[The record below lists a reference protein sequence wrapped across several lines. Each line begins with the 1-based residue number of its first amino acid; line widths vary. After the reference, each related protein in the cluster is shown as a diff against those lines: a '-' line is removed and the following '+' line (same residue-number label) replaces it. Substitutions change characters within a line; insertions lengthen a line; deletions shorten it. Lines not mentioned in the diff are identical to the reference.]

1 MQPLG
6 FCFHPACREKERL
19 HFMPYICI
27 LCQSTHKTGISDI
40 VTSLNE
46 KQPGTGQTDADEN
59 EKK

>member
-1 MQPLG
+1 
-6 FCFHPACREKERL
+6 
-19 HFMPYICI
+19 MPYICI

>member
-6 FCFHPACREKERL
+6 FCFHPACREKES
-19 HFMPYICI
+19 CI
-27 LCQSTHKTGISDI
+27 SCRISVSYAKTGISDI
-40 VTSLNE
+40 VTSLNK